1 MMRRRWT
8 AIALLLIAGRA
19 GADVPLPDVHVGD
32 KWTFRTLDGFTNEVQ
47 VEATSQIVEI
57 TDREIVVQVHNLTKD
72 KRALRYFDR
81 EWNAV
86 DNDDGKYDPYYPEFR
101 FPMTGGT
108 HWEQKFTYLPA
119 TGGASAGFVKATVA
133 GPEKVDVPA
142 GTFDA
147 YRIERD
153 QESRASNESAAVSKI
168 HMTTW
173 YAPSVRHFVKREWTT
188 FRDGRVRAKSI
199 VVLVSSTLAG
209 H

>member
-1 MMRRRWT
+1 M
-8 AIALLLIAGRA
+8 ALLLLIAGTA
-19 GADVPLPDVHVGD
+19 GADGQLPDVHVGD
-32 KWTFRTLDGFTNEVQ
+32 SWTFRTLDGFTNEVQ

-101 FPMTGGT
+101 FPMNAGAS
-108 HWEQKFTYLPA
+108 WEQKFTYLPA
-119 TGGASAGFVKATVA
+119 TGAASTGFVKATVA
-133 GPEKVDVPA
+133 GPEKVEVPA

-153 QESRASNESAAVSKI
+153 QETRGSSESAAVTKI

-173 YAPSVRHFVKREWTT
+173 YAPSVHHFVRREWTT
-188 FRDGRVRAKSI
+188 TRDGRVRAKSI
-199 VVLVSSTLAG
+199 VVMVSSTLAG